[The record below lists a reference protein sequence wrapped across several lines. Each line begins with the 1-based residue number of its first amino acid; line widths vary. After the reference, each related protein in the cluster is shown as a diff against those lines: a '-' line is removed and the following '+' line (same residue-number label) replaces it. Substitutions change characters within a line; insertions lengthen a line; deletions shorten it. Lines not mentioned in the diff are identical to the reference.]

1 MLSNGYRPL
10 TSLVLY
16 FGPQQH
22 SLLQLGAHVSGQEP
36 GHDCAAI
43 GRGEDDE
50 GAGGGTGGGRGGAI
64 FVGGEQQVGVHCGAH
79 VAGQAAGHVKTGV
92 GEGGSRIIMGGG
104 SACGCDSGWVTAQH

>member
-22 SLLQLGAHVSGQEP
+22 SLSQLGAHVSGQEP
-36 GHDCAAI
+36 GHDCAAV
-43 GRGEDDE
+43 GRGASDE
-50 GAGGGTGGGRGGAI
+50 GAGGGTGGSRGM
-64 FVGGEQQVGVHCGAH
+64 GGEQQVGVHCGAH

-104 SACGCDSGWVTAQH
+104 SACGCDCGWVTAQH